1 MNSTLCCA
9 SVRLIAAAVSASS
22 SPSRTPSMRAPMFSL
37 SFTTRRSLLMSVPS
51 TRCRCRRLSTRQFI
65 RYCTQMATSAATVA
79 ISSKPMGKDEVVAA
93 VLEAAS
99 ELFAEKG
106 PAATSIREVAARAG
120 VNHGLLHR
128 HFGSKRQLLAATL
141 QYLADSAAALRESGA
156 SQAEVETTY
165 EFQARVMVRSTLDGF
180 PVEELQQRFPGM
192 EAFLDQ
198 VRAGHTDDRTARLL
212 AAHGMALQVGWG
224 LMGPTLR
231 VAFGL
236 QDLDDNEIRTAVAEQ
251 IAKIV
256 AEQ

>member
-1 MNSTLCCA
+1 M
-9 SVRLIAAAVSASS
+9 AV
-22 SPSRTPSMRAPMFSL
+22 
-37 SFTTRRSLLMSVPS
+37 V
-51 TRCRCRRLSTRQFI
+51 
-65 RYCTQMATSAATVA
+65 RYCTHMATSEATVFDTA
-79 ISSKPMGKDEVVAA
+79 KPTGKEEVSAA
-93 VLEAAS
+93 VLLAAS

-141 QYLADSAAALRESGA
+141 QYLADSAAELRESGA
-156 SQAEVETTY
+156 SAEQLEAVY

-192 EAFLDQ
+192 ELFLEQ
-198 VRAGHTDDRTARLL
+198 VRTGHSDDRTARLL

-224 LMGPTLR
+224 LFGPTLR

-236 QDLDDNEIRTAVAEQ
+236 QDLDDAQIRAAVADQ
-251 IAKIV
+251 ITKII
-256 AEQ
+256 APQ

>member
-1 MNSTLCCA
+1 MVTT
-9 SVRLIAAAVSASS
+9 
-22 SPSRTPSMRAPMFSL
+22 TP
-37 SFTTRRSLLMSVPS
+37 
-51 TRCRCRRLSTRQFI
+51 
-65 RYCTQMATSAATVA
+65 
-79 ISSKPMGKDEVVAA
+79 KPIGKDEVSAA
-93 VLEAAS
+93 VLQAAS

-106 PAATSIREVAARAG
+106 PAATSIREVATRAG

-141 QYLADSAAALRESGA
+141 QHLADSAAELRESGA
-156 SQAEVETTY
+156 PLTEVEAAY
-165 EFQARVMVRSTLDGF
+165 EFQARVMVRSMLDGF

-192 EAFLDQ
+192 EAFLQQ
-198 VRAGHTDDRTARLL
+198 VQAGHNDDRTARLL

-236 QDLDDNEIRTAVAEQ
+236 QDLDDTEIRAAVAEQ

-256 AEQ
+256 AAE

>member
-1 MNSTLCCA
+1 
-9 SVRLIAAAVSASS
+9 
-22 SPSRTPSMRAPMFSL
+22 
-37 SFTTRRSLLMSVPS
+37 
-51 TRCRCRRLSTRQFI
+51 
-65 RYCTQMATSAATVA
+65 MATSEATVETA
-79 ISSKPMGKDEVVAA
+79 AKPIGKDEVSAA
-93 VLEAAS
+93 VLQAAS

-141 QYLADSAAALRESGA
+141 QHLADSAAALRESGA
-156 SQAEVETTY
+156 SPAEIETTY
-165 EFQARVMVRSTLDGF
+165 EFQARVMVRSMLDGF

-198 VRAGHTDDRTARLL
+198 VRAGHTDERTARLL

-236 QDLDDNEIRTAVAEQ
+236 QDLGDDEIREAVARQ

-256 AEQ
+256 AAE

>member
-1 MNSTLCCA
+1 
-9 SVRLIAAAVSASS
+9 
-22 SPSRTPSMRAPMFSL
+22 
-37 SFTTRRSLLMSVPS
+37 
-51 TRCRCRRLSTRQFI
+51 
-65 RYCTQMATSAATVA
+65 MATSEARVA
-79 ISSKPMGKDEVVAA
+79 VTAKPIGKEEVVAA
-93 VLEAAS
+93 VLEAAG
-99 ELFAEKG
+99 ELFGGKG

-141 QYLADSAAALRESGA
+141 QHLADSGAALRDSGA
-156 SQAEVETTY
+156 SQQRLEAVHEL
-165 EFQARVMVRSTLDGF
+165 QARVMVRSMLDGF

-198 VRAGHTDDRTARLL
+198 VRAGQTDERTARLL

-236 QDLDDNEIRTAVAEQ
+236 QDLDDDEIRTAVAEQ

-256 AEQ
+256 AAE

>member
-1 MNSTLCCA
+1 
-9 SVRLIAAAVSASS
+9 
-22 SPSRTPSMRAPMFSL
+22 
-37 SFTTRRSLLMSVPS
+37 
-51 TRCRCRRLSTRQFI
+51 
-65 RYCTQMATSAATVA
+65 MATSEATVYDTA
-79 ISSKPMGKDEVVAA
+79 KPTGKEEVSAA
-93 VLEAAS
+93 VLVAAS

-106 PAATSIREVAARAG
+106 PTATSIREVAARAG

-141 QYLADSAAALRESGA
+141 QYLADSAAELRASGA
-156 SQAEVETTY
+156 SAAQLEAAY

-192 EAFLDQ
+192 ERFLEQ
-198 VRAGHTDDRTARLL
+198 VRAGHSDDRTARLM

-224 LMGPTLR
+224 LFGPTLR

-236 QDLDDNEIRTAVAEQ
+236 QDLDDAQIRAAVAKQ

-256 AEQ
+256 APQ

>member
-1 MNSTLCCA
+1 
-9 SVRLIAAAVSASS
+9 
-22 SPSRTPSMRAPMFSL
+22 
-37 SFTTRRSLLMSVPS
+37 
-51 TRCRCRRLSTRQFI
+51 
-65 RYCTQMATSAATVA
+65 
-79 ISSKPMGKDEVVAA
+79 MGKDKVSAA

-99 ELFAEKG
+99 QLFAEKG

-141 QYLADSAAALRESGA
+141 QHLADSAAALRTSGA
-156 SQAEVETTY
+156 SQPQLESAY
-165 EFQARVMVRSTLDGF
+165 EFQARVMVRSALDGF

-192 EAFLDQ
+192 EAFLQQ
-198 VRAGHTDDRTARLL
+198 VRPDHSDDRTARLL

-251 IAKIV
+251 IARIV
-256 AEQ
+256 AAE

>member
-1 MNSTLCCA
+1 
-9 SVRLIAAAVSASS
+9 
-22 SPSRTPSMRAPMFSL
+22 
-37 SFTTRRSLLMSVPS
+37 
-51 TRCRCRRLSTRQFI
+51 
-65 RYCTQMATSAATVA
+65 MATSEATVTTTA
-79 ISSKPMGKDEVVAA
+79 KPIGKDEVSAA
-93 VLEAAS
+93 VLQAAS

-156 SQAEVETTY
+156 SQAEVEATY

-236 QDLDDNEIRTAVAEQ
+236 QGLDDNAIRTAVAEQ

-256 AEQ
+256 AAEKPARGQTPQ

>member
-1 MNSTLCCA
+1 M
-9 SVRLIAAAVSASS
+9 AV
-22 SPSRTPSMRAPMFSL
+22 
-37 SFTTRRSLLMSVPS
+37 V
-51 TRCRCRRLSTRQFI
+51 
-65 RYCTQMATSAATVA
+65 RYCTHMATSEATVFDTA
-79 ISSKPMGKDEVVAA
+79 KPTGKEEVSAA
-93 VLEAAS
+93 VLLAAS

-141 QYLADSAAALRESGA
+141 QYLADSAAELRESGA
-156 SQAEVETTY
+156 SAEQLEAVY

-192 EAFLDQ
+192 ELFLEQ
-198 VRAGHTDDRTARLL
+198 VRTGHSDDRTARLL

-224 LMGPTLR
+224 LFGPTLR

-236 QDLDDNEIRTAVAEQ
+236 QDLDDAEIRAAVADQ
-251 IAKIV
+251 ITKII
-256 AEQ
+256 APQ

>member
-1 MNSTLCCA
+1 
-9 SVRLIAAAVSASS
+9 
-22 SPSRTPSMRAPMFSL
+22 
-37 SFTTRRSLLMSVPS
+37 
-51 TRCRCRRLSTRQFI
+51 
-65 RYCTQMATSAATVA
+65 
-79 ISSKPMGKDEVVAA
+79 MGKDEVSAA
-93 VLEAAS
+93 VLQAAS

-141 QYLADSAAALRESGA
+141 QHLADSAAVLRETGA
-156 SQAEVETTY
+156 SPAELEATSEV
-165 EFQARVMVRSTLDGF
+165 QARVMVRSMLDGF
-180 PVEELQQRFPGM
+180 PVEELQRRFPVM

-198 VRAGHTDDRTARLL
+198 VRADHSDERTARLL

-236 QDLDDNEIRTAVAEQ
+236 QDLSEDEMRQAVAEQ

-256 AEQ
+256 AAE